1 MFFYGKKKVKLN
13 YSTMQKNKIYMACM
27 LFATKFKFHRNKQK
41 MSELQLQIN
50 HYRDIQIR
58 YIKYSA
64 IYTDTVDTLVINT
77 SKCCILIQYVHVIK
91 HMLNII
97 HVRL

>member
-27 LFATKFKFHRNKQK
+27 LFATKFKFHRNEQK

-50 HYRDIQIR
+50 HY
-58 YIKYSA
+58 
-64 IYTDTVDTLVINT
+64 
-77 SKCCILIQYVHVIK
+77 
-91 HMLNII
+91 
-97 HVRL
+97 